1 MIDAKKLVNSPEF
14 AQLSIDERTD
24 VVREYL
30 FNQAKPVYECLL
42 HTPEKKC
49 FLYNS
54 KDGIYAPKKYLIEDM
69 TMKYPH
75 TYHTIVNNPH
85 ACDNDVYIVI
95 GSPVGPRQFV
105 ERVATR
111 EAWGNIHSVDGH
123 KVIHLFFAGHD
134 EDDEENDRLIREE
147 NEKYHD
153 IIQFDMKNHF
163 MNLTLLAILT
173 YNWTYHYCPNI
184 AYYVRADNDLWYNPR
199 LHIHNYL
206 LQRREQTLIGNIVQ
220 GNKPIR
226 VDVSRY
232 WMPKSIFPAST
243 FDPYPSGCFVT
254 IAGDTL
260 QTIVK
265 YCEHIGPI
273 IYFDDVFLGQIAS
286 ITNITLL
293 SYPGGV
299 MEFLWKK
306 YNGKTY
312 KKLAAAHRYTPVDIV
327 ALWQIAN
334 R

>member
-1 MIDAKKLVNSPEF
+1 M
-14 AQLSIDERTD
+14 
-24 VVREYL
+24 Y
-30 FNQAKPVYECLL
+30 
-42 HTPEKKC
+42 TPNEKC

-54 KDGIYAPKKYLIEDM
+54 KDGVYASKKYRIEDM

-75 TYHTIVNNPH
+75 TYKTIINNPH
-85 ACDNDVYIVI
+85 ACDDGVYVVV
-95 GSPVGPRQFV
+95 GSPVGPRQFT

-111 EAWGNIHSVDGH
+111 EAWGSIRDVDGH
-123 KVIHLFFAGHD
+123 KVIHLFFAGQD
-134 EDDEENDRLIREE
+134 ENDEEGDRLIREE
-147 NEKYHD
+147 NERYHD
-153 IIQFDMKNHF
+153 INQFDMRNHF

-173 YNWTYHYCPNI
+173 YNWTSHYCPHI

-206 LQRREQTLIGNIVQ
+206 LEKRKQTLIGNIVQ

-232 WMPKSIFPAST
+232 WMPKSIFPAAT
-243 FDPYPSGCFVT
+243 YDPYPSGCFVT

-286 ITNITLL
+286 IKESVLSLGSITGNSTWDSLIIGMVLL
-293 SYPGGV
+293 IGGMTV
-299 MEFLWKK
+299 L
-306 YNGKTY
+306 
-312 KKLAAAHRYTPVDIV
+312 KLS
-327 ALWQIAN
+327 
-334 R
+334 

>member
-1 MIDAKKLVNSPEF
+1 MT
-14 AQLSIDERTD
+14 IDERSSVISD
-24 VVREYL
+24 YL
-30 FNQAKPVYECLL
+30 FNQSKPVYDCLMY
-42 HTPEKKC
+42 TPNEKC

-54 KDGIYAPKKYLIEDM
+54 KDGVYASKKYRIEDM

-75 TYHTIVNNPH
+75 TYKTIINNPH
-85 ACDNDVYIVI
+85 ACDDGVYVVV
-95 GSPVGPRQFV
+95 GSPVGPRQFT

-111 EAWGNIHSVDGH
+111 EAWGSIRDVDGH
-123 KVIHLFFAGHD
+123 KVIHLFFAGQD
-134 EDDEENDRLIREE
+134 ENDEEGDRLIREE
-147 NEKYHD
+147 NERYHD
-153 IIQFDMKNHF
+153 IIQFDMRNHF

-173 YNWTYHYCPNI
+173 YNWTSHYCPHI

-206 LQRREQTLIGNIVQ
+206 LEKRKQTLIGNIVQ

-232 WMPKSIFPAST
+232 WMPKSIFPAAT

-299 MEFLWKK
+299 MEFMWKK
-306 YNGKTY
+306 YNGLTY
-312 KKLAAAHRYTPVDIV
+312 KKLAAAHRYTPADVV